1 MSTAGHQHLLRPK
14 ADPRG
19 GTEEADAVP
28 WGKGC
33 EAVESTAIRGHEDE
47 NALEAL
53 EAVPK
58 SSTLQ
63 RCENVIPC

>member
-1 MSTAGHQHLLRPK
+1 MSTAGHQHLFDPK
-14 ADPRG
+14 RIHGG
-19 GTEEADAVP
+19 GTEEADTVP

-63 RCENVIPC
+63 RCDVIPC